1 MGLQDD
7 AEAMI
12 TATVCGGDEACIK
25 ESLER
30 LGHADAANKASS
42 LQAGGNGNGGGREYQ
57 NGSSGGDESR
67 GGSGAGSDGD
77 SSNGRD
83 GSGGW
88 PDDQQQL
95 GVGWEQ
101 RAGGNGSVAA
111 AAVPPHVA
119 AQRRAGG
126 GNGSSAAAELTLD
139 LDSWQQIGFPNAVLA
154 AVVACKNGVKRA
166 HLIDSDSD
174 G

>member
-1 MGLQDD
+1 
-7 AEAMI
+7 MI

-30 LGHADAANKASS
+30 LGHADAASKASS
-42 LQAGGNGNGGGREYQ
+42 FTPNGNGNGSRQGRHDGGSGGGDLG
-57 NGSSGGDESR
+57 GSSGADS
-67 GGSGAGSDGD
+67 GSEGD
-77 SSNGRD
+77 SSNGS
-83 GSGGW
+83 GSSGGW
-88 PDDQQQL
+88 LDDQQQL

-101 RAGGNGSVAA
+101 QAGVGGGAVAA
-111 AAVPPHVA
+111 AAPPRA
-119 AQRRAGG
+119 TIRRPG
-126 GNGSSAAAELTLD
+126 GNGGSAAAELTLD

>member
-1 MGLQDD
+1 
-7 AEAMI
+7 MI

-25 ESLER
+25 DSLER
-30 LGHADAANKASS
+30 LGHADAASKASS
-42 LQAGGNGNGGGREYQ
+42 LTPNGNGSRQARHDGGNGGDDLG
-57 NGSSGGDESR
+57 GSSGADS
-67 GGSGAGSDGD
+67 GSEGD
-77 SSNGRD
+77 SSNG
-83 GSGGW
+83 SNGGW
-88 PDDQQQL
+88 LDDQQQL

-101 RAGGNGSVAA
+101 QAGVGGGAVAA
-111 AAVPPHVA
+111 AAPPRA
-119 AQRRAGG
+119 AMRRPG
-126 GNGSSAAAELTLD
+126 GNGGSAAAELMLD